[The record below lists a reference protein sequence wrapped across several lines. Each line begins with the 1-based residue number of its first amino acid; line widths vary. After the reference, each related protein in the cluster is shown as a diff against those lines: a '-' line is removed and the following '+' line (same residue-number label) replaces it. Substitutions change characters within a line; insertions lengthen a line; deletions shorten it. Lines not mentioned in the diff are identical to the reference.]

1 MAELKE
7 SRTALGVAW
16 MRAAH
21 QVLDSKPLILEDEPI
36 VDLLGRYYVE
46 RLCKAPGRMQ
56 VPGVRML
63 RAHVVL
69 RSRFA
74 EDRLQESI
82 ARGVRQYI
90 VLGAGYDTFFAR
102 QPSWAQSLQVF
113 EIDQPA
119 TQADKLARITAAK
132 MSIPPNVVFG
142 SVDFENES
150 LEDGLRRHGVRLDVP
165 TLFSWLG
172 VTMYLTEPAIDAV
185 LRTVAR
191 FAAGSEIVF
200 TFANK
205 AMQPITYNLE
215 LPGGKAGTPPFDTAA
230 SAPPA
235 APDGLPD
242 PPNTMPGMPSAVTLA
257 GLAAAA
263 GEPWLTYFEPE
274 ELARK
279 LRETGFANI
288 EFLTPEMSAARY
300 FAGREDALPSP
311 ARSSIVSAM
320 NAHRQQESSQ

>member
-1 MAELKE
+1 MADMKE

-102 QPSWAQSLQVF
+102 QPAWAQSLKVF
-113 EIDQPA
+113 EIDRPA

-150 LEDGLRRHGVRLDVP
+150 LEDGLRRHGVQLEVP

-185 LRTVAR
+185 LRTVVR
-191 FAAGSEIVF
+191 FPAGSEIVF

-205 AMQPITYNLE
+205 AMQPITYNADPTGIVVSAMPSATL
-215 LPGGKAGTPPFDTAA
+215 GTPP
-230 SAPPA
+230 
-235 APDGLPD
+235 D
-242 PPNTMPGMPSAVTLA
+242 PSLTVPGMPSAATLA

-274 ELARK
+274 ELDRK
-279 LRETGFANI
+279 LRETGFANV

-311 ARSSIVSAM
+311 ARSSIVSAV
-320 NAHRQQESSQ
+320 NASRQQESSQ